1 MKIQQQNKSKALLLA
16 LTCVVSWAFI
26 PIVAR
31 FGQNTLDNYQFL
43 FWSSALSFIVLL
55 ISSYFSGN
63 LNKLKNYS
71 IKDYAIAATLGFL
84 GSFLYYLLL
93 YFAYAN
99 AIGLEVVALQ
109 YTWPIFIVLL
119 SVVLLGERL
128 TTKKIIA
135 TILGFLG
142 VLTFIT
148 KGDFANLN
156 LSNSYTNGLVL
167 LAAGVFGL
175 FSVLSKKV
183 KYEPYSVTTIYFASA
198 TVFSY
203 IAMQAFSTPMLP
215 TVTSFVPLVV
225 NGAII
230 NGLSYVFWLK
240 ALRYA
245 DASYVAQFVFL
256 TPVLASTLI
265 VVFFGETLLPIYLVG
280 MALVLGAGI
289 ITQKN

>member
-1 MKIQQQNKSKALLLA
+1 MKIQQQSKSKALLFA
-16 LTCVVSWAFI
+16 LSCVVAWAFI

-31 FGQNTLDNYQFL
+31 FGQNTMDNFQFL
-43 FWSSALSFIVLL
+43 FWSSALSFLVLL
-55 ISSYFSGN
+55 LACYISGN
-63 LNKLKNYS
+63 LRALKKYS
-71 IKDYAIAATLGFL
+71 IKDFVIAAALGFL

-99 AIGLEVVALQ
+99 AGGLEVVALQ
-109 YTWPIFIVLL
+109 YTWPIFIVLFSIWL
-119 SVVLLGERL
+119 LHEHLTLNKVL
-128 TTKKIIA
+128 A
-135 TILGFLG
+135 TLLGFLG
-142 VLTFIT
+142 VLLVIT

-203 IAMQAFSTPMLP
+203 IAMQLFSTPVIP

-240 ALRYA
+240 ALHYA

-265 VVFFGETLLPIYLVG
+265 VVFFGETLLPVYLIG
-280 MALVLGAGI
+280 MALVLVAGI